1 MLGVANLPTYALGTL
16 LIILLPGPSSLYTL
30 SVAARRGVRTGYR
43 AAAGV
48 FLGEMIL
55 MLLTAAGVASLL
67 RTNPVAF
74 AVVKYAGACY
84 LGWISVGMLRGAWRT
99 WRTRGESPSTARR
112 SDDEG
117 TGVERPF
124 RRSVLITLLNPKAI
138 LFFISF
144 FAQFVDPSYPH
155 PMLSFGLLALVYQAM
170 SVCYITALIFGGTY
184 LSAQFSRRRR
194 LSSGLTAGAGALFLG
209 FAARLATAGG

>member
-43 AAAGV
+43 AATGV
-48 FLGEMIL
+48 FLGEMAL
-55 MLLTAAGVASLL
+55 MLLAAAGAGSLL
-67 RTNPVAF
+67 KANPVAF
-74 AVVKYAGACY
+74 AVVKYAGAGY
-84 LGWISVGMLRGAWRT
+84 LGWIALGMIRGAWRA
-99 WRTRGESPSTARR
+99 WRARNEPAVAESPGA
-112 SDDEG
+112 EEAA
-117 TGVERPF
+117 VERPF

-144 FAQFVDPSYPH
+144 FVQFVDPAYPY
-155 PMLSFGLLALVYQAM
+155 PALSFALLAVVYQTI
-170 SVCYITALIFGGTY
+170 SVCYVTVLVLAGTY

-194 LSSGLTAGAGALFLG
+194 LSAGLTTGAGVVFFG
-209 FAARLATAGG
+209 FAAKLATTGG

>member
-30 SVAARRGVRTGYR
+30 SVAVRRGVRTGYR

-48 FLGEMIL
+48 FLGEMVL

-67 RTNPVAF
+67 KANPVAF
-74 AVVKYAGACY
+74 AVVKYAGAGY
-84 LGWISVGMLRGAWRT
+84 LGWIAIGMLRGAWKT
-99 WRTRGESPSTARR
+99 WRTRGEPAATGRPGL
-112 SDDEG
+112 DEAA
-117 TGVERPF
+117 VERPF

-144 FAQFVDPSYPH
+144 FVQFVDPAYPY
-155 PMLSFGLLALVYQAM
+155 PALSFALLALVYQ
-170 SVCYITALIFGGTY
+170 SISICYITALILGGTY
-184 LSAQFSRRRR
+184 LSAQFSRRKR
-194 LSSGLTAGAGALFLG
+194 LSAGLTTGAGVLFFG
-209 FAARLATAGG
+209 FAAKLATAGS

>member
-48 FLGEMIL
+48 FLGEMTL
-55 MLLTAAGVASLL
+55 MLLTAAGAGSLL
-67 RTNPVAF
+67 KANPVAF
-74 AVVKYAGACY
+74 AVVKFAGAGY
-84 LGWISVGMLRGAWRT
+84 LGWIALGMIRGAWST
-99 WRTRGESPSTARR
+99 WRARNAPVAA
-112 SDDEG
+112 EPPG
-117 TGVERPF
+117 AKQAAVERPF

-144 FAQFVDPSYPH
+144 FVQFVDPAYPY
-155 PMLSFGLLALVYQAM
+155 PALSFALLAVVYQ
-170 SVCYITALIFGGTY
+170 SISICYVTVLILAGTY
-184 LSAQFSRRRR
+184 LSAQFSRRKP
-194 LSSGLTAGAGALFLG
+194 LSAGLTTGAGVVFFG
-209 FAARLATAGG
+209 FAVKLATADS